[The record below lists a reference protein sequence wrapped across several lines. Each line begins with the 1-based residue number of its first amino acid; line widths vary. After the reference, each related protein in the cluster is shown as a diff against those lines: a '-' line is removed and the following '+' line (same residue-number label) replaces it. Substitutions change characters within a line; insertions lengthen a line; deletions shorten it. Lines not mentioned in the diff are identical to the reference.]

1 MKDNNDEIAK
11 LYNKLMVQI
20 KSYHPSSDFRMVRKA
35 YEVAKEA
42 HKNQFRKSGEPFFI
56 HPLNVALILAELKLD
71 KETIIAAI
79 LHDVVEDTEI
89 TTEYLEREFGAEV
102 AFLVD
107 GVTKLANLQM
117 TVAHECLSKEALK
130 QESFRK
136 LIMAMSEDIRV
147 IIIKLAD
154 RLHNMRTMEFQK
166 PERQVAISKETMD
179 IYCPIAKR
187 LGISIVQ
194 TELQDLSMQFP
205 TVTS

>member
-89 TTEYLEREFGAEV
+89 TTE
-102 AFLVD
+102 
-107 GVTKLANLQM
+107 
-117 TVAHECLSKEALK
+117 
-130 QESFRK
+130 
-136 LIMAMSEDIRV
+136 
-147 IIIKLAD
+147 
-154 RLHNMRTMEFQK
+154 
-166 PERQVAISKETMD
+166 
-179 IYCPIAKR
+179 
-187 LGISIVQ
+187 
-194 TELQDLSMQFP
+194 
-205 TVTS
+205 